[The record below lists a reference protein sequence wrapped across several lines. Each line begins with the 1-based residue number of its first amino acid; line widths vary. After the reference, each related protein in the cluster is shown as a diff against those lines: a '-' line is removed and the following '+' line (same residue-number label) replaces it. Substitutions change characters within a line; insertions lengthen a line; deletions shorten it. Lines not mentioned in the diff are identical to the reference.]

1 MEEPPTQS
9 FLYETLPALSLPTLN
24 QSPPPPDDLEPYS
37 VFRNEITLS
46 TPQCAPVDTAAPD
59 FFSLD
64 VTADEPDPI
73 LSSLSSVRLAEP
85 WTPLYQSE
93 PTTPALEVEPK
104 LESGWFR
111 GHCKFKSPML
121 QLHKEIVD
129 FCDFLSPTPEE
140 QESRSAAVQR
150 ISDLIKYIFPR
161 SKVEVFG
168 SFKTGLYLPASDID
182 VVIMGSG
189 VKTPQEGLKA
199 LSRALSQMGLAK
211 RIQVIGKA
219 RIPIIKFVEKT
230 SGVAFDISFD
240 IESGPKAADFIQ
252 GAVSKWPPLRPLCLI
267 LKVFLQ
273 QRELNEVYSGGLGSY
288 ALLTM
293 IMAMLHVSDS

>member
-1 MEEPPTQS
+1 MEEPLTQS
-9 FLYETLPALSLPTLN
+9 FLYETLPALK

-46 TPQCAPVDTAAPD
+46 TSQCAPVDTAAPD

-64 VTADEPDPI
+64 VAADEPDPI
-73 LSSLSSVRLAEP
+73 LSSSSSVRLAEP
-85 WTPLYQSE
+85 WTPLHQSE

-150 ISDLIKYIFPR
+150 VSDLIKYIFPR

-168 SFKTGLYLPASDID
+168 SFKTGLHLPASDID
-182 VVIMGSG
+182 AS
-189 VKTPQEGLKA
+189 
-199 LSRALSQMGLAK
+199 
-211 RIQVIGKA
+211 
-219 RIPIIKFVEKT
+219 
-230 SGVAFDISFD
+230 
-240 IESGPKAADFIQ
+240 KAADFIQ
-252 GAVSKWPPLRPLCLI
+252 ARVELAMSYRRLYMQHIKTCSARVEISQKAMGLEESR
-267 LKVFLQ
+267 FMGRNLQ
-273 QRELNEVYSGGLGSY
+273 MRAS
-288 ALLTM
+288 T
-293 IMAMLHVSDS
+293 

>member
-1 MEEPPTQS
+1 MEEPLTQS

-46 TPQCAPVDTAAPD
+46 TSQCAPVDTAAPD
-59 FFSLD
+59 FFSLH
-64 VTADEPDPI
+64 VAADEPDPI
-73 LSSLSSVRLAEP
+73 LSSSYSVRLAEP
-85 WTPLYQSE
+85 WTPLHQSE

-104 LESGWFR
+104 LESGWF
-111 GHCKFKSPML
+111 
-121 QLHKEIVD
+121 QIVD

-150 ISDLIKYIFPR
+150 VSDLIKYIFPR

-219 RIPIIKFVEKT
+219 PAKVDQK
-230 SGVAFDISFD
+230 
-240 IESGPKAADFIQ
+240 
-252 GAVSKWPPLRPLCLI
+252 LLI
-267 LKVFLQ
+267 LFRRVLSL
-273 QRELNEVYSGGLGSY
+273 R
-288 ALLTM
+288 
-293 IMAMLHVSDS
+293 

>member
-150 ISDLIKYIFPR
+150 VSDLIKYIFPR
-161 SKVEVFG
+161 SKVLFFSYVLV
-168 SFKTGLYLPASDID
+168 SAN
-182 VVIMGSG
+182 V
-189 VKTPQEGLKA
+189 
-199 LSRALSQMGLAK
+199 
-211 RIQVIGKA
+211 
-219 RIPIIKFVEKT
+219 
-230 SGVAFDISFD
+230 
-240 IESGPKAADFIQ
+240 Q

-288 ALLTM
+288 ALLT
-293 IMAMLHVSDS
+293 ISGGSTVGSLGSRDPLEAMEATLETPWS

>member
-1 MEEPPTQS
+1 
-9 FLYETLPALSLPTLN
+9 
-24 QSPPPPDDLEPYS
+24 
-37 VFRNEITLS
+37 
-46 TPQCAPVDTAAPD
+46 
-59 FFSLD
+59 
-64 VTADEPDPI
+64 
-73 LSSLSSVRLAEP
+73 
-85 WTPLYQSE
+85 
-93 PTTPALEVEPK
+93 
-104 LESGWFR
+104 
-111 GHCKFKSPML
+111 ML

-140 QESRSAAVQR
+140 QEARSAAVKR
-150 ISDLIKYIFPR
+150 VSDLIKYIFPR

-182 VVIMGSG
+182 AVIMGSG

-219 RIPIIKFVEKT
+219 RVPIIKFVEKT
-230 SGVAFDISFD
+230 SGIQFDISFD
-240 IESGPKAADFIQ
+240 IEGGPKAAEFIQ
-252 GAVSKWPPLRPLCLI
+252 DAVSKWPPLRPLCLI

-293 IMAMLHVSDS
+293 IMAMLHSLRECRPPEQNLGVLLVNFFDFYGRKLNTSDVGVSCNGAGTFFKKSVKGFLSNGRPFLLAIEDPQVSS